1 MTILLDV
8 LKELWS
14 MFVGDARLTIAILVL
29 IGAVALSIRW
39 HLIDPGFDPLLAG
52 GALLFGCLAILVE
65 ATVRET
71 RSRRPHQ

>member
-1 MTILLDV
+1 MTIFLDV

-29 IGAVALSIRW
+29 TGVVALSIRW
-39 HLIDPGFDPLLAG
+39 HLIDPELHPLVAG
-52 GALLFGCLAILVE
+52 GALLVGCLAILVE

-71 RSRRPHQ
+71 RSRRPRI